1 MLATALK
8 AKRFAPLRL
17 GDANRKTQH
26 KYLYGPVSCE
36 QNRIPPTA
44 SVMWNPA
51 PARAK
56 RRILRP
62 PGIRAGG
69 CRGPHGGGPWGI
81 CLQTVNTAGRQGL
94 RRFYGVFTDFD
105 ARLVGGWRI
114 FRNCSPAIFVAMLER
129 LVGGPIAKKG
139 VGEYAVPVVH
149 ALRRRGSSYGTP

>member
-1 MLATALK
+1 M
-8 AKRFAPLRL
+8 APFPVSRTGFPQQPLL
-17 GDANRKTQH
+17 CGILH
-26 KYLYGPVSCE
+26 PLELSGGFYGPPGSE
-36 QNRIPPTA
+36 QGGAEVPTGEAPGGYA
-44 SVMWNPA
+44 S
-51 PARAK
+51 K
-56 RRILRP
+56 LS
-62 PGIRAGG
+62 
-69 CRGPHGGGPWGI
+69 
-81 CLQTVNTAGRQGL
+81 TRQADRVL